1 MIGRKI
7 QPIIEHHIERP
18 LSILLM
24 PKHFDNITFIGKS
37 GALITSNNICCG
49 NTKFYCWRRTF
60 YKCNDNVCD
69 TGKTVGPYKDGFQM
83 RILWPPC
90 EYLFETYIS
99 AYAMQFETDEMFSD
113 TVTYKFGSCIYLGWS
128 MVS

>member
-49 NTKFYCWRRTF
+49 YTKFYCWRRTF

-69 TGKTVGPYKDGFQM
+69 TGKTVGPYKDGFKM
-83 RILWPPC
+83 KII
-90 EYLFETYIS
+90 FDS
-99 AYAMQFETDEMFSD
+99 SH
-113 TVTYKFGSCIYLGWS
+113 
-128 MVS
+128 